1 MRNSSQVMNLRSEL
15 RERRL
20 ELGLSLET
28 IAERTGVL
36 PEDVA
41 EFERYDSNPT
51 LRYLLKYASAV
62 ETEIFMGINE

>member
-62 ETEIFMGINE
+62 ETEIFMGING